1 MKQMSASR
9 EKKNRQDLAS
19 QGIQDPKAIR
29 EAEEKAKQRK
39 TSRLYGAIAVVFVLV
54 AALLL
59 VVNSGVLQ
67 RSAAAVTIDG
77 EKYTSAQLN
86 YYYKGLYNGIATSG
100 YASYYGL
107 DTSKSLD
114 SQTMSSMA
122 KMLMGVTDE
131 GDITWDQYLR
141 DYAIRQ
147 LSMQVMAAKEADA
160 NGMGAD
166 DDIRAEVEETL
177 NSFTSGAKSQGY
189 TLKAYLKLLYGSTM
203 TVSTFREMLTLDE
216 VATHY
221 MQHYQEDLSYTA
233 DQLEQYYQDNKST
246 FDVASYEYIYFKGSA
261 ASTTDADG
269 NTVEP
274 TEEASAAAKEAAA
287 EAAAAALERYQAGE
301 TLAAIAKEY
310 EDIGTYGS
318 VDAGSNNGSAMN
330 AWVFDSARKA
340 DDCAIVDDDPS
351 CYLVL
356 FHSIGRQEYSS
367 VDVRHILFQVDSSS
381 LDSSSETYDADL
393 QALKDAAKAK
403 AEDALTQWQSNGGTE
418 DAFAA
423 LANLLSEDTGSNTNG
438 GLYTGV
444 TEGQMVE
451 AFNDWCFDADRK
463 AGDYGIVK
471 TQFGYHIMYFCGSQL
486 LWESQAKSDLISQ
499 MSGDFLNDAVAAA
512 DAKIDYSAI
521 KLGFVDM
528 SE

>member
-1 MKQMSASR
+1 MSASR
-9 EKKNRQDLAS
+9 EKKTRQELAS
-19 QGIQDPKAIR
+19 QGIKDPKAIR

-39 TSRLYGAIAVVFVLV
+39 ANRLYGGIAVLFVVV
-54 AALLL
+54 AVVLLL
-59 VVNSGVLQ
+59 VNAGVFY
-67 RSAAAVTIDG
+67 RDPDAVTIGG
-77 EKYTSAQLN
+77 ENYSAAQVN
-86 YYYKGLYNGIATSG
+86 YYYQGLYNSISNAG
-100 YASYYGL
+100 YYGL
-107 DTSKSLD
+107 DTSKPLD
-114 SQTMSSMA
+114 QQNLNDTA
-122 KMLMGVTDE
+122 KLLLQVTDE
-131 GDITWDQYLR
+131 GDITWDQFLR
-141 DYAIRQ
+141 DEAIRQ
-147 LSMQVMAAKEADA
+147 LSTNAMAAREAEA
-160 NGMGAD
+160 NGHGAD
-166 DDIRAEVEETL
+166 DDIKAEVQDTL
-177 NSFTSGAKSQGY
+177 ASIKTAVKSNGYSFKSY
-189 TLKAYLKLLYGSTM
+189 LKAVYGQGM
-203 TVSTFREMLTLDE
+203 TPSVFEGMLTMEEVSSHYKQEYQDE
-216 VATHY
+216 LT
-221 MQHYQEDLSYTA
+221 YTA
-233 DQLEQYYQDNKST
+233 DQLEQRYQEDPSD
-246 FDVASYEYIYFKGSA
+246 FDVANYEYIYFKGSA

-301 TLAAIAKEY
+301 TLAAIAKDY

-438 GLYTGV
+438 GLYTKV
-444 TEGQMVE
+444 LKGQMVTE
-451 AFNDWCFDADRK
+451 FNDWCFDPARK
-463 AGDYGIVK
+463 TGDTGIVYNEGSY
-471 TQFGYHIMYFCGSQL
+471 TGYHVMYYVGEDIPAWQVTVEKALVSKDYNDWC
-486 LWESQAKSDLISQ
+486 ESLVEAAGAQQ
-499 MSGDFLNDAVAAA
+499 ESGMKYV
-512 DAKIDYSAI
+512 
-521 KLGFVDM
+521 G
-528 SE
+528 

>member
-301 TLAAIAKEY
+301 TLAAIAKDY

-438 GLYTGV
+438 GLYTKALK
-444 TEGQMVE
+444 GQMVTE
-451 AFNDWCFDADRK
+451 FNDWCFDPARK
-463 AGDYGIVK
+463 TGDTGIVYNEGSY
-471 TQFGYHIMYFCGSQL
+471 TGYHVMYYVGEDIPAWQVTVEKALVSKDYNDWC
-486 LWESQAKSDLISQ
+486 ESLVEAAGAQQ
-499 MSGDFLNDAVAAA
+499 ESGMKYV
-512 DAKIDYSAI
+512 
-521 KLGFVDM
+521 G
-528 SE
+528 